1 MKVFSH
7 KEALLL
13 AKVIHEQ
20 RRRNREDIELHSKNK
35 DVTSVEYLEKENLDL
50 HVILRVIWEA
60 TTINED
66 F

>member
-20 RRRNREDIELHSKNK
+20 KRRNKEDIKLHSKNK
-35 DVTSVEYLEKENLDL
+35 DVTSVEYLEKENFDL
-50 HVILRVIWEA
+50 HNILRVIWEA
-60 TTINED
+60 TIIEED

>member
-1 MKVFSH
+1 MKVFSN

-20 RRRNREDIELHSKNK
+20 RRRNKEDIKLHSKNK
-35 DVTSVEYLEKENLDL
+35 DVTSVEYLEKENFDL
-50 HVILRVIWEA
+50 YNILRVIWEA
-60 TTINED
+60 TIINED